1 MSSGHVDRNLL
12 FGFLALQNN
21 FIDREDLIAA
31 VSAWLVDKSR
41 SLSDILRERRALASD
56 EFQLVEA
63 LAAKHLER
71 HGNDPEKT
79 LAALETAGNVCE
91 QLKQLG
97 DPDLDASMAHVSYSQ
112 RDAKQQIEATL
123 PVDSSQSITSRY
135 RVMRPHAK

>member
-1 MSSGHVDRNLL
+1 MSSSHVDRNLL

-41 SLSDILRERRALASD
+41 SLSDILRERHALASD
-56 EFQLVEA
+56 EYQLVAA

-71 HGNDPEKT
+71 HGNDVEKT
-79 LAALETAGNVCE
+79 LAALETVGNVCE

-97 DPDLDASMAHVSYSQ
+97 DPELDASMVHISYSRANPREQ
-112 RDAKQQIEATL
+112 YEATL
-123 PVDSSQSITSRY
+123 
-135 RVMRPHAK
+135 A